1 MKASAVVYL
10 LFRLGVPTQGLRL
23 RTRAVE
29 GESRGSAPALNCTKT
44 KSLFWCV
51 FVPSVF
57 VVVAATGLNWRPT
70 WAQELRQEQ
79 HPLEAKTEL
88 VKLDVTVLNQ
98 VGEFVDG
105 LQEKSF
111 RVLDNGAER
120 PIVFFAPVTA
130 PAKVVVILETS
141 PAVYLFQDEHVAAA
155 YTLLEGLAADD
166 EVALV
171 TYSDVARSVVPF
183 TANRQQLLGAIENVQ
198 YMIGQASLNLYDS
211 IGAVIDGMAAFPGK
225 KALVLLSTGLD
236 SSTPDR
242 WDALTQNLCKAD
254 SVIFAI
260 GLGGSLGNGGAMKK
274 SPKKSRANSGAAADP
289 PTQLELARNNLVT
302 LSAMTGGRA
311 YFPMSGDDFANA
323 YREIASAVR
332 HEYVVGIAP
341 QHDGQVHTLSV
352 DVLDPGGALPKKKKH
367 GQPEYSI
374 AARQRYI
381 APGSAP
387 R

>member
-1 MKASAVVYL
+1 M
-10 LFRLGVPTQGLRL
+10 
-23 RTRAVE
+23 
-29 GESRGSAPALNCTKT
+29 
-44 KSLFWCV
+44 
-51 FVPSVF
+51 
-57 VVVAATGLNWRPT
+57 VAAIGLNRQPS
-70 WAQELRQEQ
+70 WAQEGQLPQEQ

-98 VGEFVDG
+98 GGEFVDG

-155 YTLLEGLAADD
+155 YALLEGLAADD

-225 KALVLLSTGLD
+225 KALVLLTTGLD

-254 SVIFAI
+254 AVIFAI
-260 GLGGSLGNGGAMKK
+260 GLGGSLGSDGALKLK
-274 SPKKSRANSGAAADP
+274 SAKKSRANSGAAADP
-289 PTQLELARNNLVT
+289 PTQLALARNNLVT

-311 YFPMSGDDFANA
+311 YFPASRDDFANA

-352 DVLDPGGALPKKKKH
+352 DVLDPGDALPKKKKH
-367 GQPEYSI
+367 RQPEYSI